1 MLSESEVISVRARG
15 PIEFIE
21 RDERLVFNHGS
32 KGLALTLPSSWS
44 RLNNMSP
51 EREPK
56 ERRLVNAVWSP
67 KSMGYILYILPE
79 VAKKWMKGRTATI
92 DMMHIKKLMKEGSQ
106 TTSITGLGDLIRLS
120 IAASMVAGFDWIILR
135 YGRDDKP
142 FAESLEFYLH
152 RMASVNEHVL
162 KNRIIETE
170 CYGDVKV
177 LIKKD
182 RNEKEYCENDFITL
196 TENLFKLHN
205 ELFDKV
211 LECVEKVKEG
221 IDDNSYDDSYNDAVR
236 HESSLDF
243 NWFYSLRQLVK
254 CINAGVFSGLQYSGI
269 HVVWL
274 SILFKMIERNADCLM
289 RILHMIDYLQRRLK
303 GKVVSGGE
311 GSKEPVKEFLENL
324 AKDLHKV
331 KNRCEQLKEITM
343 LSIEG
348 GEPSKKKG
356 LSEEDRR
363 IIAAIIEEYNYE
375 LAPKVGEIS
384 EIYSTEIVQKSS
396 DLEQGFFGT
405 YINSIKGLAEKYK
418 GEGYDI
424 IFLQLLSELR
434 MVAKFPRNIAV
445 GALLLQA
452 EQWENVEKK

>member
-1 MLSESEVISVRARG
+1 
-15 PIEFIE
+15 
-21 RDERLVFNHGS
+21 
-32 KGLALTLPSSWS
+32 
-44 RLNNMSP
+44 
-51 EREPK
+51 
-56 ERRLVNAVWSP
+56 
-67 KSMGYILYILPE
+67 
-79 VAKKWMKGRTATI
+79 
-92 DMMHIKKLMKEGSQ
+92 
-106 TTSITGLGDLIRLS
+106 
-120 IAASMVAGFDWIILR
+120 
-135 YGRDDKP
+135 
-142 FAESLEFYLH
+142 
-152 RMASVNEHVL
+152 
-162 KNRIIETE
+162 
-170 CYGDVKV
+170 
-177 LIKKD
+177 
-182 RNEKEYCENDFITL
+182 
-196 TENLFKLHN
+196 
-205 ELFDKV
+205 
-211 LECVEKVKEG
+211 
-221 IDDNSYDDSYNDAVR
+221 
-236 HESSLDF
+236 
-243 NWFYSLRQLVK
+243 
-254 CINAGVFSGLQYSGI
+254 
-269 HVVWL
+269 
-274 SILFKMIERNADCLM
+274 
-289 RILHMIDYLQRRLK
+289 
-303 GKVVSGGE
+303 
-311 GSKEPVKEFLENL
+311 LENL